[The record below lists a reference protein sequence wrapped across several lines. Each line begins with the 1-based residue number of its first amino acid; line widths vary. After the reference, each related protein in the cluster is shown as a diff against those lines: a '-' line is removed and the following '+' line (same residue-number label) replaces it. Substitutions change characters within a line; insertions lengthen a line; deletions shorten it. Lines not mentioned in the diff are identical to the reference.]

1 MSTFD
6 SMPLEEQP
14 DGFGGLPALWRGAGH
29 CRLTGGQPALAGPDG
44 QNERWL
50 ASKEGGSRRLPRSST
65 ARTWTSLSAGPLDSI
80 EPCWSPTSG

>member
-50 ASKEGGSRRLPRSST
+50 AAREEAPAASLAPRRR
-65 ARTWTSLSAGPLDSI
+65 GP
-80 EPCWSPTSG
+80 GRR